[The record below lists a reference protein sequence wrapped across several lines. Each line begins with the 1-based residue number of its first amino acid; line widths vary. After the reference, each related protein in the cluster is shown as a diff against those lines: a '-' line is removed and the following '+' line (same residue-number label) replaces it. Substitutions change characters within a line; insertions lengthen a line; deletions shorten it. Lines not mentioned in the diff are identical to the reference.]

1 MLDVSGQNAD
11 EFFEDIGHSNEAR
24 KELKKYYIGDFK
36 MDEKALEA
44 LRIAAEKKKLAKQSS
59 GSIGLIL
66 IVVIA
71 IAAVLYRF
79 LQK

>member
-44 LRIAAEKKKLAKQSS
+44 LRIAAEKKKLAKP
-59 GSIGLIL
+59 LINL
-66 IVVIA
+66 TWV
-71 IAAVLYRF
+71 RRR
-79 LQK
+79 